1 MLRTLRIFCDL
12 VETGSFTE
20 TAHRNYLTQSAISQH
35 LKVLESKLGHRLL
48 ERHHH
53 QAVITPS
60 GTLVYDAAQ
69 EIIKRYAQLEATLR
83 TTPTDT
89 VAGTLRVGSIY
100 TAGFYKLPGYI
111 KRFLKRYPK
120 VDVLLSYLKDFE
132 VYQGLLEERLDIGV
146 VDDPRPHPHLTVTPF
161 TKERIVLVV
170 PPKHPWA
177 RKRQV
182 SLGQLSGQPF
192 VLMAHDG
199 STTKDLLRQAHVRV
213 KVVHLLDNIEIVK
226 HAVEVGSGVAL
237 VPQIA
242 VAEEAK
248 VGRLKPLELVEGPIE
263 RTIGIVARKGA
274 ALSLPAKKFVQ
285 MLLASS
291 SRTHPAS

>member
-1 MLRTLRIFCDL
+1 MLRSLRIFCDL

-35 LKVLESKLGHRLL
+35 LKALEGKLGHPLL

-69 EIIKRYAQLEATLR
+69 EILKRYGQLEAALR
-83 TTPTDT
+83 QTPKRE
-89 VAGTLRVGSIY
+89 VAGTVRVGSVY
-100 TAGFYKLPGYI
+100 TAGFYKLPGYV
-111 KRFLKRYPK
+111 KHFLKRYPK
-120 VDVLLSYLKDFE
+120 VDLLLSYLKDSE
-132 VYQGLLEERLDIGV
+132 VYQGVLDERLDLGI

-182 SLGQLSGQPF
+182 SLEQLSGQPF
-192 VLMAHDG
+192 ILLAHDG
-199 STTKDLLRQAHVRV
+199 STMKDLLRQAHVRV
-213 KVVHLLDNIEIVK
+213 KIVHLLDNIEIVK
-226 HAVEVGSGVAL
+226 RAVEVGSGLAL
-237 VPQIA
+237 VPEIA
-242 VAEEAK
+242 VADEAK
-248 VGRLKPLELVEGPIE
+248 VGRLKPLELAEGPIE

-274 ALSLPAKKFVQ
+274 ALSVPAQKFVQ
-285 MLLASS
+285 TLLSS
-291 SRTHPAS
+291 KARAGAV

>member
-1 MLRTLRIFCDL
+1 MIRSLRIFCDL

-20 TAHRNYLTQSAISQH
+20 TAHHNYLTQSAISQH
-35 LKVLESKLGHRLL
+35 LKALEDKLGHRLL

-69 EIIKRYAQLEATLR
+69 EILKRYAQLEAALR
-83 TTPTDT
+83 QTPTRE
-89 VAGTLRVGSIY
+89 VAGTVRVGSIY
-100 TAGFYKLPGYI
+100 TAGLYKLPSYV

-120 VDVLLSYLKDFE
+120 VDLLLSYLKDAE
-132 VYQGLLEERLDIGV
+132 VYQGVLDERLDLGV
-146 VDDPRPHPHLTVTPF
+146 VDDPRPHPNLTVTPF

-182 SLGQLSGQPF
+182 SLAQLNDQPF
-192 VLMAHDG
+192 ILLAHDG
-199 STTKDLLRQAHVRV
+199 STMKDLLRQAHVRV

-226 HAVEVGSGVAL
+226 RAVEVGSGVAL

-242 VAEEAK
+242 VADEAK
-248 VGRLKPLELVEGPIE
+248 VGRLKPLDLAEGPIE
-263 RTIGIVARKGA
+263 RTIGILARKGA
-274 ALSLPAKKFVQ
+274 ALSLPAQKFVQ
-285 MLLASS
+285 TLLSSKVRAS
-291 SRTHPAS
+291 AA